1 MAIEGIV
8 EEQSKFEQGIR
19 KWQQVED
26 VTIESCEALKDAT
39 DNILVQ
45 TIADIIRADSVKHK
59 EVLGVILKALDGT
72 ITLRPEELGNMS
84 SLLETHLN
92 IERESI
98 ALAMDELENSRH
110 FVIRELL
117 SYLLE
122 DERKHYK
129 LLSQLN
135 DFKRQLYPYA

>member
-8 EEQSKFEQGIR
+8 EERSHFEQGIR

-39 DNILVQ
+39 ENILVQ
-45 TIADIIRADSVKHK
+45 TVAGIIRADSVKHK
-59 EVLGVILKALDGT
+59 EVLDVILRALDGT
-72 ITLRPEELGNMS
+72 ITLTPEELGGMS
-84 SLLETHLN
+84 SLLDNHLN
-92 IERESI
+92 IERDSI

-129 LLSQLN
+129 LMSQLN